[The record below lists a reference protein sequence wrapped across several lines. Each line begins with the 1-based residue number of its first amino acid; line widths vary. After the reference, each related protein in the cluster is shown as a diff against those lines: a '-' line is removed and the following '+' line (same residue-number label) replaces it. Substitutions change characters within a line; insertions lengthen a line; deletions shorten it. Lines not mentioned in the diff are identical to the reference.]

1 MCSSFY
7 GADDEARTRYLHL
20 GKVAL
25 YQMSYARMERK
36 KFYQMKKVLS
46 REKETILRTDGA
58 LPMSFRAARRIR
70 GDDGVCL
77 RMWDS
82 SLRSE

>member
-1 MCSSFY
+1 
-7 GADDEARTRYLHL
+7 
-20 GKVAL
+20 
-25 YQMSYARMERK
+25 MERK

-46 REKETILRTDGA
+46 REKETILRADGA

-70 GDDGVCL
+70 VDDGVCL
-77 RMWDS
+77 RMGDS